1 MTTLLVVDASVVVKW
16 LPIFQHENLVPEAEN
31 LLVRWEQGSLD
42 LVAPDLIWVEI
53 ANVHWRAARQNRC
66 TPADAQAS
74 LALLHRHRIPT
85 VRAESLIDRALQ
97 IALLHGRTAYDSLYV
112 ALAATSNSA
121 LITADQKLANA
132 LAGSFPVNW
141 LGAI

>member
-1 MTTLLVVDASVVVKW
+1 MTPLLVVDASVVVKW
-16 LPIFQHENLVPEAEN
+16 LPLFQYENLVPEAEK
-31 LLVRWEQGSLD
+31 LLVRWERGALA
-42 LVAPDLIWVEI
+42 LLAPDLLWIEV

-66 TPADAQAS
+66 TAADAQAS
-74 LALLHRHRIPT
+74 LALLQRIPT
-85 VRAESLIDRALQ
+85 VRSETLIDRALQ

>member
-1 MTTLLVVDASVVVKW
+1 MTALLVVDASVVVKW
-16 LPIFQHENLVPEAEN
+16 LPIFQHENLVPEAES
-31 LLVRWEQGSLD
+31 LLDRWQRGSLE
-42 LVAPDLIWVEI
+42 LVAPDFIWIEI

-66 TPADAQAS
+66 TAVDAQAS

-85 VRAESLIDRALQ
+85 VPAEALIDHALQ

-112 ALAATSNSA
+112 ALAAASNSA
-121 LITADQKLANA
+121 LITADQKLVNG
-132 LAGSFPVNW
+132 LGGSFSVRW